1 MRVSQHREQGLALIL
16 ALLTMVVV
24 AGIGTLLFMRTV
36 SEVRHS
42 GDDAAIVQTLLLA
55 RGGANLGA
63 ALLTSDLRDELNEIV
78 KIRSSTTTCWS
89 FGDGSCDAMSP
100 SPASVVSSLTG
111 PSSVASILQ
120 ERVDAA
126 LCDADLSS
134 LGDGSLIQVRVFVTA
149 ESCGEALPTGIDLPS
164 GRFVAGNPRP
174 ENQDYAIPFVLVSEA
189 TQGAYK
195 RNVVLQGE
203 YRFTVGRVTFA
214 QYALF
219 TNFHKNGTSTNSSD
233 IWFSSRSLFD
243 GPVHTNEYL
252 RFSNEPWFG
261 HQVTSVGCPSN
272 RRITVTNPET
282 GEPMQSCSSVTPGAY
297 FNDRAS
303 TLRHASELTSSP
315 QYGIHKPTFAGSVD
329 WRSEFVP
336 LPTNSF
342 EQEDEASRAG
352 IDYGVYGPEATLVT
366 LDLWAATSSGNTL
379 TCNSSG
385 SCSNEAA
392 FQYIQAVVET
402 CSRYRANG
410 TCRDRSQRTVTH
422 RFGPDG
428 TLYVQNS
435 NGSWSV
441 ATNEAGLAIT
451 SFNGVIYAEGGVNDL
466 RGPVRSNIE
475 NRLSSPPA
483 IASFAQMTIATEGD
497 VKISRDV
504 KYEDVTCSSVPTK
517 DYSTGVVTPAVCEN
531 TDALNVL
538 GIYTQSGEIVFAN
551 PTTGSGSSTT
561 AHGLRNLT
569 VHGVLMTSEKSVRVE
584 NHDRG
589 GERGSIHLLGGIIEN
604 YYGPSGTF
612 NSSTGLGTNGYGRSY
627 TYDPRMYSTV
637 SPPYFPTIGLDRV
650 KAVMV
655 YSFGQREQ
663 VY

>member
-1 MRVSQHREQGLALIL
+1 MRLKVLRQQGLALIIT
-16 ALLTMVVV
+16 LLTMVVV

-36 SEVRHS
+36 SEVKHS

-63 ALLTSDLRDELNEIV
+63 ALLTSDLRDELNNIV
-78 KIRSSTTTCWS
+78 KVRSSTTTCWS
-89 FGDGSCDAMSP
+89 FGTGFCDAMSP
-100 SPASVVSSLTG
+100 NPASVVSALTG
-111 PSSVASILQ
+111 ADSVASQLQ
-120 ERVDAA
+120 DRIDST
-126 LCDADLSS
+126 LCEADLNT
-134 LGDGSLIQVRVFVTA
+134 LGDGSLIKIRVFVTD
-149 ESCGEALPTGIDLPS
+149 ESCGDPLPSGIELPS
-164 GRFVAGNPRP
+164 GRFVAGSPRP

-189 TQGAYK
+189 KQGTFK

-219 TNFHKNGTSTNSSD
+219 TNYHKNGTGSRAGD

-261 HQVTSVGCPSN
+261 HQVTSVGCPAAN
-272 RRITVTNPET
+272 RTLSPNIET
-282 GEPMQSCSSVTPGAY
+282 GAMEQACTGANPGAY
-297 FNDRAS
+297 FNDAAN
-303 TLRHASELTSSP
+303 TLRLADELGPSP
-315 QYGIHKPTFAGSVD
+315 QYDIHKPTLAGSVD
-329 WRSEFVP
+329 WRAEFVP

-342 EQEDEASRAG
+342 EQADEASRGG
-352 IDYGVYGPEATLVT
+352 INYGPHATLLT
-366 LDLWAATSSGNTL
+366 LDLWAASADGKKLN
-379 TCNSSG
+379 CNSSG
-385 SCSNEAA
+385 VCNNEAA
-392 FQYIQAVVET
+392 YQYIEADVLT
-402 CSRYRANG
+402 CTRYRSSG
-410 TCRDRSQRTVTH
+410 SCRDSVQHTVTH

-428 TLYVQNS
+428 VLYQQNS
-435 NGSWSV
+435 DMSWSI
-441 ATNEAGLAIT
+441 AKNASGINITN
-451 SFNGVIYAEGGVNDL
+451 FNGVIYADKGVPDL
-466 RGPVRSNIE
+466 RGPARTDIG

-497 VKISRDV
+497 VKISRDI
-504 KYEDVTCSSVPTK
+504 KYETPTCSTAPSKNYT
-517 DYSTGVVTPAVCEN
+517 TGVVTPATCEN
-531 TDALNVL
+531 TDTLNVL
-538 GIYTQSGEIVFAN
+538 GIYTQKGEIVFAN
-551 PTTGSGSSTT
+551 PTTGSGSRTV

-569 VHGVLMTSEKSVRVE
+569 VHAVLMSSAESVRVE
-584 NHDRG
+584 NHDVG

-612 NSSTGLGTNGYGRSY
+612 NSRTGLGTNGYGRSY

-650 KAVMV
+650 KGVMV